1 MEMNE
6 RLQTVVNLINAYLGE
21 LSKQDE
27 SSAKYNVD
35 IMNIYMSLFSRVQ
48 TYKPDKLDHVVFT
61 HYFTEPNASE
71 RCFRVTRPNPFR
83 SDVPGFTV
91 ADILKGVFKELK
103 ESIFSGKVP
112 HTVKVEGITGDNYEI
127 EIARHEYSN
136 ELSTYVILVNERGI
150 EEFQKNEVVDGRTAL
165 SNITGNLMG
174 TVKAAEPKTSTPI
187 IPLKSLVEA
196 KEEPKEEVKA
206 ETKDETCAASCG
218 CKHEHEEDSTSYDA
232 YVSKSNIVDR
242 IIGNY
247 HAILEYGEPFEMDIP
262 TIKARKKFLEEF
274 KNVFTMN
281 HIYIA
286 NELEVECEVISGKV
300 LVKKTFVDDVYSIFG
315 NNVIDEEW
323 YGKDVEKFV
332 EKLIENSLNEVKSIL
347 VKAKV
352 YNNHSYNGT
361 IEESLNA
368 LKFNNINGNWTCINF
383 LD

>member
-1 MEMNE
+1 MEMNK
-6 RLQTVVNLINAYLGE
+6 RLQTVVNLINTYLGE
-21 LSKQDE
+21 LSKEDE
-27 SSAKYNVD
+27 SSAKYNAE
-35 IMNIYMSLFSRVQ
+35 IMNIYLSLFSRVQ
-48 TYKPDKLDHVVFT
+48 TYKPDKLKHVIFA
-61 HYFTEPNASE
+61 HYFTDPNASE
-71 RCFRVTRPNPFR
+71 KCFRVLSPNPFG

-91 ADILKGVFKELK
+91 SDVLKSVFIELK
-103 ESIFSGKVP
+103 ESLFSGKMP
-112 HTVKVEGITGDNYEI
+112 HTVKVSGVSSDNCEV
-127 EIARHEYSN
+127 EIASHEYSN

-150 EEFQKNEVVDGRTAL
+150 EEFQNNEVVDGRTAL

-174 TVKAAEPKTSTPI
+174 TVKASEPKTSTPI

-196 KEEPKEEVKA
+196 KEDPKEEIQA

-218 CKHEHEEDSTSYDA
+218 CKHEHEEDPTSYDA

-247 HAILEYGEPFEMDIP
+247 HAILEYGHPFEMDIP

-332 EKLIENSLNEVKSIL
+332 EKLIENSLDEVKSIL

>member
-1 MEMNE
+1 MNE

-71 RCFRVTRPNPFR
+71 RCFRVIRPNPFR

-91 ADILKGVFKELK
+91 ADIIKGVFRELK
-103 ESIFSGKVP
+103 ESIFSGKTP
-112 HTVKVEGITGDNYEI
+112 HTVKVEGITSDNYEI

-150 EEFQKNEVVDGRTAL
+150 EEFQNKEVVDGKTAL

-174 TVKAAEPKTSTPI
+174 TVKAVEPKTSTPI
-187 IPLKSLVEA
+187 IPLKTLAEA
-196 KEEPKEEVKA
+196 EGVKQGTQA
-206 ETKDETCAASCG
+206 ETKEETCTATCG

-274 KNVFTMN
+274 KNVFTVN
-281 HIYIA
+281 HIYVA
-286 NELEVECEVISGKV
+286 NEVEVECEVLSGKV

-332 EKLIENSLNEVKSIL
+332 ERLIESSFDEVKSIL
-347 VKAKV
+347 VKVKI
-352 YNNHSYNGT
+352 YNNHSDLGT
-361 IEESLNA
+361 LEESLSA
-368 LKFNNINGNWTCINF
+368 LKFNNINGTWACINF
-383 LD
+383 LA